1 MIWEPAHDIL
11 LSGESRL
18 HNSRYSTTLCICGE
32 TSGLY
37 VSWIVSLLLKRDKF
51 EHVFSCFS
59 IGWGFLQSRFTW
71 YSSFW
76 FTTQLLIQSL
86 LSFAS
91 TEALEVDPGNL
102 EGGLAK
108 VLGIKYECLCMT
120 NYYWCLSMGEE
131 TDGSFIFLIYLYCLN
146 FQK

>member
-1 MIWEPAHDIL
+1 MITWHGNL
-11 LSGESRL
+11 LMIYCWVGKAGCLIVGTVR
-18 HNSRYSTTLCICGE
+18 
-32 TSGLY
+32 LY
-37 VSWIVSLLLKRDKF
+37 VFAGKPLGYTCRELSPSYSRETDKF

-91 TEALEVDPGNL
+91 TEALEVDPGNP

-108 VLGIKYECLCMT
+108 VLGIKYACLCMT
-120 NYYWCLSMGEE
+120 NCYWCLSVGEE
-131 TDGSFIFLIYLYCLN
+131 TDGSFIFLIYL
-146 FQK
+146 